1 MNEENKV
8 VEAEVVEQK
17 GIMSKIK
24 DKLPRKGASEE
35 TEPAK
40 KGSLKKWLKRAG
52 MFAIGAAIGGAGYVL
67 GQRSKAKDDAIDC
80 DYTET
85 EYDSEEE

>member
-1 MNEENKV
+1 MTEENKV
-8 VEAEVVEQK
+8 VEAEVVEKK

-24 DKLPRKGASEE
+24 DKLPQKEVSEE

-52 MFAIGAAIGGAGYVL
+52 MVLVGAAIGGAGYVL
-67 GQRSKAKDDAIDC
+67 GQRSKDNDAIDA
-80 DYTET
+80 DYEVC
-85 EYDSEEE
+85 EDSEEE

>member
-1 MNEENKV
+1 MTEENKV

-52 MFAIGAAIGGAGYVL
+52 MVVIGATLGGVGYVL
-67 GQRSKAKDDAIDC
+67 GQRSKDDAIDC

>member
-1 MNEENKV
+1 MNEEY
-8 VEAEVVEQK
+8 EVVEEVVEKK
-17 GIMSKIK
+17 GFVDKIK

-67 GQRSKAKDDAIDC
+67 GQRSKDNDAIDA
-80 DYTET
+80 DYEVC
-85 EYDSEEE
+85 EDSEEE

>member
-1 MNEENKV
+1 MTEENKV
-8 VEAEVVEQK
+8 VEADVVEKK

-24 DKLPRKGASEE
+24 DKLPKDVSEE

-40 KGSLKKWLKRAG
+40 KGTLKKWLKRAG
-52 MFAIGAAIGGAGYVL
+52 MVVVGAAIGGVGYVL
-67 GQRSKAKDDAIDC
+67 GQKSKDDAIDC

>member
-1 MNEENKV
+1 MTEENKV
-8 VEAEVVEQK
+8 VDEVVEQK

-24 DKLPRKGASEE
+24 DKLPQKDVSEE

-52 MFAIGAAIGGAGYVL
+52 MVVVGAAIGGVGYAL
-67 GQRSKAKDDAIDC
+67 GQRSKGNDAIDA
-80 DYTET
+80 DYEVC
-85 EYDSEEE
+85 EDSEEE

>member
-1 MNEENKV
+1 MTEENKV
-8 VEAEVVEQK
+8 VEAEVVEKK

-24 DKLPRKGASEE
+24 DKIPQKEVSEE

-52 MFAIGAAIGGAGYVL
+52 MVVIGATLGGVGYVL
-67 GQRSKAKDDAIDC
+67 GQRSKDDAIDC

>member
-1 MNEENKV
+1 MTEENKV
-8 VEAEVVEQK
+8 VEAEVVEKK
-17 GIMSKIK
+17 GFVNKIK
-24 DKLPRKGASEE
+24 DKLPQKDVDVSEE

-40 KGSLKKWLKRAG
+40 KGALKKWLKRAG
-52 MFAIGAAIGGAGYVL
+52 MVVVGAAIGGVGYVL
-67 GQRSKAKDDAIDC
+67 GQKSKDDAIDC